1 MEYDTLQSTNEGSMT
16 MASRNY
22 EVEFKKDK
30 NFLDFLIKDALT
42 KEKVRNFTL
51 DLQEKV
57 FYGVNRKKPLVQVP
71 SEYKFLSERVVS
83 VAYSDDSLS
92 KLWKI
97 ICATCYTGNISY
109 INLAEKWLNV
119 GIEISIGDGME
130 WTSIPFTKEN
140 IKFFKE
146 KNEGLL
152 DYVTFQLRESK
163 EKLENLQEV
172 YPFES
177 GSRYDDTGV
186 IRWFRSEVLLND
198 RSTTYS
204 NETIRK
210 WIYKMLMKGL
220 GYGDCF
226 STRVHNYLMLY
237 RVIYDNDYSHLGDN
251 VYTDYITLKRH
262 SIYSKFLDCDKKL
275 VERKDLV
282 IPQIENNSEYTII
295 TPKSVEDFRRESEQ
309 QGNCVLSHY
318 CKRVADGETEIYFVR
333 YKSTP
338 NKSFITMEI
347 NNGRVTT
354 ILGKGNTPVSHSIAE
369 YLVQTINK
377 YLR

>member
-16 MASRNY
+16 MASRKY

-30 NFLDFLIKDALT
+30 NFLDFLIKDAST

-119 GIEISIGDGME
+119 GIEIPIGDGME
-130 WTSIPFTKEN
+130 WTSIPFTKES

-152 DYVTFQLRESK
+152 DYTIFQLRESK

-177 GSRYDDTGV
+177 GSRYDDTGI
-186 IRWFRSEVLLND
+186 IRWFKSEVLLND
-198 RSTTYS
+198 RSTIYS
-204 NETIRK
+204 NETVRK

-226 STRVHNYLMLY
+226 STRVNNYLMLY
-237 RVIYDNDYSHLGDN
+237 RAIYGDDYSHLGDN

-275 VERKDLV
+275 AERKDLI

-333 YKSTP
+333 YKGTP

>member
-1 MEYDTLQSTNEGSMT
+1 

-57 FYGVNRKKPLVQVP
+57 FYGVNRKKPLMQVP

-83 VAYSDDSLS
+83 VAYSDNSLS

-275 VERKDLV
+275 AERKDLI

-295 TPKSVEDFRRESEQ
+295 TPKSVEDFRKEGEQ
-309 QGNCVLSHY
+309 QGNCVLSNY

-347 NNGRVTT
+347 DNGRVTT